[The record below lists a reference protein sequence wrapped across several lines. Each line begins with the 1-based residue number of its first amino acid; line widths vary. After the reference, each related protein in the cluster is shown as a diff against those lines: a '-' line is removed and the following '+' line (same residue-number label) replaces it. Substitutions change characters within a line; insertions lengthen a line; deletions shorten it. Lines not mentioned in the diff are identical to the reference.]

1 MRCRFTCDCGAEL
14 RVEERTDSIACPQ
27 CGSQYAITITK
38 IAGPTS
44 SQRTG

>member
-1 MRCRFTCDCGAEL
+1 MRCRLTCDCGAEL
-14 RVEERTDSIACPQ
+14 RVEGRTDRIACPQ

-44 SQRTG
+44 SQRTE